1 MKTNRFSARLL
12 PAVAAS
18 AIAALAL
25 VCAQHV
31 MAQDSR
37 FCSTL
42 DRVMRD
48 KPNDFETFKTGQ
60 YYDSTKEW
68 DASIQLPAL
77 RTCRVDVELKNYN
90 CYTVNLSATEAN
102 RSASDL
108 KEIIT
113 GCLGGSPGA
122 PRVEED
128 SERTR
133 TVYVWPKKRGAEVEL
148 VLRLGKQERP
158 RNSVF
163 VYVQ

>member
-1 MKTNRFSARLL
+1 MKTDRLSARFL
-12 PAVAAS
+12 PAVAVS
-18 AIAALAL
+18 AIAALTL
-25 VCAQHV
+25 VGAQHV
-31 MAQDSR
+31 MAQESR

-48 KPNDFETFKTGQ
+48 KPNDFETFKTGE

-68 DASIQLPAL
+68 DASIELPRL
-77 RTCRVDVELKNYN
+77 RTCRVDIELKNYN
-90 CYTVNLSATEAN
+90 CYTVGLTATEAN

-108 KEIIT
+108 KEIIS
-113 GCLGGSPGA
+113 GCLGTNPGA
-122 PRVEED
+122 PRVKED